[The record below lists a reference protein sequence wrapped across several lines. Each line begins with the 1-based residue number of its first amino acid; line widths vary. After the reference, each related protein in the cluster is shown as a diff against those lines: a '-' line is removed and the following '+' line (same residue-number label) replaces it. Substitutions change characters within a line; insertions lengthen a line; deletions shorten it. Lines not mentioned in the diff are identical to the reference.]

1 MFGLGD
7 SLPILSSR
15 MKTASENAFDPVNLG
30 RYVAGRKSC
39 DLSNRSRVQAFE
51 VGENDLPV
59 ERFQL
64 LNQIQQLVKS
74 PVAICDLLAAVCV
87 GEILQFLE
95 SDEGLRSRTP
105 LLNDMRGGGIVRHA
119 VDPGTKR
126 ASLIESRE
134 AAPQGYMNVLY

>member
-1 MFGLGD
+1 ME
-7 SLPILSSR
+7 
-15 MKTASENAFDPVNLG
+15 TASENAFDPVNFG
-30 RYVAGRKSC
+30 RHVAGRKSGN
-39 DLSNRSRVQAFE
+39 LSNRSRVQAFE

-74 PVAICDLLAAVCV
+74 PVAICDLLAAVWV
-87 GEILQFLE
+87 AEILQFIE

-105 LLNDMRGGGIVRHA
+105 MLNDMRGGGIVRHA
-119 VDPGTKR
+119 VNPGTKR